1 MGFTYRQGQEERLS
15 IAQMDNNFL
24 YAEEQISSLTAS
36 ISTLNTNL
44 ATATASI
51 VALEEQLSGLT
62 SSNSGPVGP
71 TGPQGA
77 TGSTGPQGATGATG
91 PAGFG
96 TTGAISFPFLPGN
109 ARTGSGDNLQFEKGS
124 VYQKIIST
132 QDGTGSAPTVE
143 RLVISGGDSYS
154 NGPTY
159 SGEGGDIYL
168 WAGKG
173 QNGGD
178 IKVDAGEGI
187 EEGGTVKVRG
197 GYTET
202 GAGGFIQI
210 TAGDS
215 SDGDGGDVEIT
226 AGSSANEGIGGS
238 VVITSGYGDTGGNIL
253 LDAGNGEVA
262 GGNVIVR
269 TEGGNERMR
278 ITNDGKIGIGTNS
291 PTVAL
296 DVVGDVNITGVITS
310 TSSMILKPD
319 SSLDN
324 DQYIILDP
332 TEGGPNHIH
341 IRAGGPID
349 DSSADLFIGG
359 EDNNLRVSDTTKT
372 VQINS
377 KNLYIQD
384 SASFS
389 VGPNYDSATWSGNL
403 ITITN
408 PNGDLISLING
419 YQIATDIFTV
429 FYDPITGASLNI
441 TNKDTS
447 NYPTHI
453 LTVDQTAPTASLA
466 LTGIDIEII
475 RYQSGRVIADNGTVT
490 IQTGDTDAPENW
502 VFGTNGSIT
511 FPDDTVQTTAYTG
524 SDLGYL
530 MWFGN
535 ISQTGTNNPTVNELG
550 NTLGYGL
557 SWTRGGTGSYYAEV
571 IGAPVG
577 WLQPVWCTTPSESVK
592 NSNFSLRQKVIIKYD
607 DFNNRLVLTTMNDSG
622 VLADDLLLDQP
633 VEIRKIFAA

>member
-1 MGFTYRQGQEERLS
+1 MGITYRQGNDGRLS
-15 IAQMDNNFL
+15 VQQMDENFR
-24 YAEEQISSLTAS
+24 Y
-36 ISTLNTNL
+36 
-44 ATATASI
+44 
-51 VALEEQLSGLT
+51 LEEQLAGMT
-62 SSNSGPVGP
+62 SSNSGTGS

-77 TGSTGPQGATGATG
+77 TGSTGPQGATGSTGPQGATG

-132 QDGTGSAPTVE
+132 ADGTESVPNVE
-143 RLVISGGDSYS
+143 RLVICGGDSYQ

-159 SGEGGDIYL
+159 SGEGGDVYL

-187 EEGGTVKVRG
+187 EEGGTVKIRG

-202 GAGGFIQI
+202 GVGGFIEI
-210 TAGDS
+210 TAGGS
-215 SDGDGGDVEIT
+215 NDGDGGDVEVT
-226 AGSSANEGIGGS
+226 AGTGYGNGNDGGS
-238 VVITSGYGDTGGNIL
+238 VLITSGYGDNNGGNIT
-253 LDAGNGEVA
+253 LDAAPGGTA
-262 GGNVIVR
+262 GGNVIITTSEGTWTFR
-269 TEGGNERMR
+269 NDGSIEFPDSLLKFTEGSSIESVPNSSGN
-278 ITNDGKIGIGTNS
+278 GLNS
-291 PTVAL
+291 TIV
-296 DVVGDVNITGVITS
+296 
-310 TSSMILKPD
+310 LKPD

-349 DSSADLFIGG
+349 DSSVDLFIGG

-377 KNLYIQD
+377 KNLYTQD
-384 SASFS
+384 SATFS
-389 VGPNYDSATWSGNL
+389 VGPGYDSATWSGNL

-408 PNGDLISLING
+408 PSGGLINFING
-419 YQIATDIFTV
+419 YQIDGNDIFTV

-441 TNKDTS
+441 TNKDLS

-466 LTGIDIEII
+466 ITGIDIEIN

-502 VFGTNGSIT
+502 VFGTTGSIT
-511 FPDDTVQTTAYTG
+511 FPDNSVQTTAYTPKYKVYSALITQSG
-524 SDLGYL
+524 TASPTAII
-530 MWFGN
+530 FENTIGN
-535 ISQTGTNNPTVNELG
+535 IVWSYSSVGNYIATLTGAFPIDEVLLFINNTRTNSLSS
-550 NTLGYGL
+550 L
-557 SWTRGGTGSYYAEV
+557 SW
-571 IGAPVG
+571 
-577 WLQPVWCTTPSESVK
+577 Q
-592 NSNFSLRQKVIIKYD
+592 NNDSLRLEV
-607 DFNNRLVLTTMNDSG
+607 
-622 VLADDLLLDQP
+622 VLADSVPFQPSNNLLSKETI
-633 VEIRKIFAA
+633 EIRVYN